1 MQNNKQR
8 GFSLV
13 ELMVAMVI
21 GLIVIGAASTV
32 FIGILGANSAQMKM
46 SRVNN
51 ELRTAMT
58 YITRDLRR
66 AGYQN
71 WTMAQLAA
79 GNFTVNPQPAVSVN
93 AGVITAAY
101 DLNADGSHVAADE
114 LFGFRLAN
122 NAIEASINNNWTRLT
137 DPNVVTVTNLTTFTD
152 VSPGN
157 ITAGGNT
164 ASVHV
169 YAITISGTHAT
180 DASISRTMT
189 ETVRV
194 RNVVVTAPPPPPPAS

>member
-1 MQNNKQR
+1 MQHNKQR

-71 WTMAQLAA
+71 WSMAQLAA
-79 GNFTVNPQPAVSVN
+79 GNFTVNPQPAVSVD
-93 AGVITAAY
+93 AGTKVITAAY

-114 LFGFRLAN
+114 LFGFRLVN
-122 NAIEASINNNWTRLT
+122 NAIEASINNSWTRLT
-137 DPNVVTVTNLTTFTD
+137 DPNVVTITDLGTTFAN

-157 ITAGGNT
+157 ITVGGNT
-164 ASVHV
+164 ASVRV

-180 DASISRTMT
+180 DTSISRTMT

-194 RNVVVTAPPPPPPAS
+194 RNVVVTTP